1 LRTRRQRAS
10 SSDAANKGDKLPFIG
25 VAVIVAPGVPSTIAA
40 KSVTP
45 TVPIAFAFAIDPVQ
59 LGLVASLKRPGG
71 NLTGI
76 SAFGPDFG
84 VKGLQ
89 VLHEL
94 LAATASVG
102 FLANLSNTLT
112 EFTMRDVLAA
122 AATS

>member
-1 LRTRRQRAS
+1 LWQAS
-10 SSDAANKGDKLPFIG
+10 IG
-25 VAVIVAPGVPSTIAA
+25 REETSQESA
-40 KSVTP
+40 
-45 TVPIAFAFAIDPVQ
+45 
-59 LGLVASLKRPGG
+59 
-71 NLTGI
+71 
-76 SAFGPDFG
+76 AFGPDFG